1 MTYPLA
7 GRRRAAAGPA
17 RPRAVVLALAAPLL
31 VCALILL
38 SLLTGSRALSPA
50 EVWEAI
56 PGGWRYAVSG
66 VKATDV
72 EMVLGI
78 QRIPRTALALLAGL
92 ALGAAGALMQGFTR
106 NPLADPGFLGV
117 GAGAAAAVAVGLSL
131 GWLTPESA
139 YVWPS
144 MLGAVLVTALLFL
157 LSSSGPTAGSPL
169 AFVLAGTALSALL
182 MAVVNALVITNER
195 VLDALRT
202 WATGSVAGRDFSV
215 IAVVA
220 PVAAVA
226 LLAALLLGP
235 SVNLL
240 SLGEESAHALG
251 VSVRRA
257 QGIGVVVISALVA
270 AAVAAAGP
278 VSFIGLAAPHM
289 VRAFTGPDYRLVIP
303 LSALVGGVLAL
314 GADVLGRVL
323 AAPGELPMGIVLA
336 LLGVPVFVWLVR
348 RGRVGGAL

>member
-1 MTYPLA
+1 MGSP
-7 GRRRAAAGPA
+7 RV
-17 RPRAVVLALAAPLL
+17 RAVTVAVVVPLL
-31 VCALILL
+31 IAAQILV
-38 SLLTGSRALSPA
+38 SLLTGSRDLGFS

-56 PGGWRYAVSG
+56 PGGLRYAVG
-66 VKATDV
+66 AQTGATDV

-144 MLGAVLVTALLFL
+144 MLGALLVTALLFL

-251 VSVRRA
+251 VSVRRV

-289 VRAFTGPDYRLVIP
+289 VRAFTGPDYRLIIP